1 MTHTHGTKQP
11 QKSSQLLKH
20 AQLLNSLV
28 SFKPP
33 RTSLTSV
40 RNSKQNKKQKQNKFT
55 WHHEMLLS
63 LEMYSSVKQQTLLGF
78 HPVTLNS
85 TWLSQSSVKKI
96 EFTVQ

>member
-1 MTHTHGTKQP
+1 VTHTHGTKQP

-40 RNSKQNKKQKQNKFT
+40 RNSKQNKTKTKTKRRHPTLTETERKQIAQMPAVAGMGAIF
-55 WHHEMLLS
+55 
-63 LEMYSSVKQQTLLGF
+63 GF
-78 HPVTLNS
+78 
-85 TWLSQSSVKKI
+85 
-96 EFTVQ
+96 